1 MEVHIMENLVNR
13 ELFCST
19 KRFEGDDATKTK
31 LTLDFSNV
39 TKDDLV
45 EYAIDSLVIKWQNS
59 IRRKKDAAVPTS
71 ATYVVPKPGTRASAT
86 MSEDEMLAKL
96 ALTMSVDDIIAKVMA
111 KMDK

>member
-1 MEVHIMENLVNR
+1 MENVANR

-19 KRFEGDDATKTK
+19 KRFEGDDAVKTK
-31 LTLDFSNV
+31 LTLDFSAV

-71 ATYVVPKPGTRASAT
+71 ATYVVPKPGTRASAS
-86 MSEDEMLAKL
+86 MSEDEMVAKL
-96 ALTMSVDDIIAKVMA
+96 AKTMTADEIIAKVMA
-111 KMDK
+111 MLDKK